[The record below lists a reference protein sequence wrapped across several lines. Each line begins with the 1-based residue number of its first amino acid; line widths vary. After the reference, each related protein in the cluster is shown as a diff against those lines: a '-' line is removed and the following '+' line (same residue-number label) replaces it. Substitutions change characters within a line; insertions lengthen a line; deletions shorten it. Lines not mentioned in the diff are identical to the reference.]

1 MLLSAD
7 KIEEYNQLIA
17 NSKDLQLNEEINSS
31 EVSLIDLKIRTAEP
45 DLWTNPDDARELTSK
60 ISRIEKNI
68 AELKDLKIKLDDLN
82 FMFKELKNDDNGF
95 LKDFLVELKSTIEI
109 YSNLKTKKF
118 LNGKFDKNNA
128 LISIFAGQGGTEAND
143 WSEMIMRM
151 YLRYFVKKDWHSE
164 IIDEVRGTEAG
175 ISSVTIKVEGEYA
188 YGYLKVEHGT
198 HRLVRISPFNAQGLR
213 QTSFCGVEVIPIIK
227 GNESEVIIK
236 PEEIEFTAVRSGGAG
251 GQNVNKVSTS
261 VRIRHLPTGILVSS
275 SSERS
280 QLQNRE
286 VAMDILKSRLALIA
300 ETAKKDEISA
310 AKGGQFQAS
319 WGNQIRNYVL
329 HPYKLVKDLRT
340 DVETDQAESVLD
352 GDLDKFISAG
362 IIYLAKPS

>member
-1 MLLSAD
+1 
-7 KIEEYNQLIA
+7 
-17 NSKDLQLNEEINSS
+17 
-31 EVSLIDLKIRTAEP
+31 
-45 DLWTNPDDARELTSK
+45 
-60 ISRIEKNI
+60 
-68 AELKDLKIKLDDLN
+68 
-82 FMFKELKNDDNGF
+82 MFPPR
-95 LKDFLVELKSTIEI
+95 
-109 YSNLKTKKF
+109 YSNPVYWKESGMIL
-118 LNGKFDKNNA
+118 
-128 LISIFAGQGGTEAND
+128 EA
-143 WSEMIMRM
+143 R
-151 YLRYFVKKDWHSE
+151 F
-164 IIDEVRGTEAG
+164 
-175 ISSVTIKVEGEYA
+175 
-188 YGYLKVEHGT
+188 
-198 HRLVRISPFNAQGLR
+198 
-213 QTSFCGVEVIPIIK
+213 QTSL
-227 GNESEVIIK
+227 
-236 PEEIEFTAVRSGGAG
+236 SGGKG